1 MEEIELEKLK
11 RLALFGSPAARA
23 AALVLLDQASGGR
36 LFQELE
42 KLKELGGG

>member
-11 RLALFGSPAARA
+11 RLALFGSPAAKA
-23 AALVLLDQASGGR
+23 AALTLLNEATRGR

-42 KLKELGGG
+42 KLKECGGG